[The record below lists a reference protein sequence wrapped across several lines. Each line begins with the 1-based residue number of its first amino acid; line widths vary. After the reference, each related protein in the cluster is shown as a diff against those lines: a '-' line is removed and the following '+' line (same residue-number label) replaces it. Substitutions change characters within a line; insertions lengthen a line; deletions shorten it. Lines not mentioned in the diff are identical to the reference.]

1 MVVVCW
7 KIFLCT
13 VFVFFMLVPIVEAAD
28 GKWVFIGYTRYRDPL
43 YADMSRM
50 EVKPNGM
57 IGIWTR
63 ITVAESSLFRGQL
76 RRDLHRTGKSEK
88 NVKYLDMKKEINCQ
102 GNRIR
107 HLGLTYY
114 DYRDRVLATTGNV
127 KAPWKPILPGSLWPD
142 LQKAVCGTNK

>member
-1 MVVVCW
+1 MVVAGL
-7 KIFLCT
+7 KIFLCA
-13 VFVFFMLVPIVEAAD
+13 VLMFMLLVPAVEAGD

-43 YADMSRM
+43 YADLSRM
-50 EVKPNGM
+50 EIKQNGV
-57 IGIWTR
+57 IGVWTR

-76 RRDLHRTGKSEK
+76 RRDLQRTGKSEK

-102 GNRIR
+102 NSRIR

-114 DYRDRVLATTGNV
+114 DSRDRVMATTGNA

-142 LQKAVCGTNK
+142 LQKTVCAEKK